1 MADYHCSFCNKYIKK
16 NYWEYYCADC
26 TRVKS
31 LVKTIPSKKLLESVK
46 IKFLETEVEEEKKEE
61 IEEKVELTVSLN
73 PNQEGQTQPTYR
85 LRPRDNSK
93 CLDHCL

>member
-31 LVKTIPSKKLLESVK
+31 LVKTISSKKLLESVK

-61 IEEKVELTVSLN
+61 IEEKVELTNVK
-73 PNQEGQTQPTYR
+73 QEGQTQPTYR
-85 LRPRDNSK
+85 LRSRDKKES
-93 CLDHCL
+93 LAHCL